1 MTAPSSIDPA
11 RFLHD
16 QLASASPDLLRS
28 MLTTF
33 INTLMSAEADAI
45 CGAPYGMPGP
55 DRVNVRNG
63 YRHRDFDTRAGTLD
77 VAIPK
82 LRSGSYFPDWL
93 LERRRRAEAALTSV
107 VATCYL
113 LGVSTR
119 RMEKLVGS
127 LGITRLSRSQVSEM
141 ARDLDEQVEAF
152 RTRPLDAG
160 PYTFA
165 AADALVLKVREGG
178 RVVNVHALLAAG
190 VNADGH
196 REILGLQ
203 VTSAEDGAGWLAFF
217 RDLTARG
224 LTGVALVTSDAH
236 RGLTDAIG
244 ATLPGAAWQ
253 RCRTHWGRKDSTC
266 RFRCGRAVWV
276 SCGGVEDCGGGGI
289 PGSGSGDGA
298 SVLFEQG
305 ADPACGVA
313 DGAAAYLEQ
322 LGDDAPGADFAQ
334 AEDDRQDAFGIG
346 DFLGEDAAASS
357 GQPVTSPALVLA
369 AFGLGSLPQGEPPD
383 QVRQVLPAHPGQ
395 HWIAQRRQP
404 VRPGWRYPRGQ
415 EVPECA
421 RAGEP
426 QDGWRDWLPALGQQP
441 AGLGDRLSDGAL
453 VDLEHLGQHRL
464 GAGLPLVDD
473 GNQDLGGIAEQGSA
487 MVALGLAARAAALF
501 EVTLLS
507 PGRLRWGQPS
517 GQLIKRG
524 PAHAGQPGIGQRMQ
538 GL

>member
-11 RFLHD
+11 RFLND

-33 INTLMSAEADAI
+33 VNTLMSAEADAI
-45 CGAPYGMPGP
+45 CGAPYGMPSP

-63 YRHRDFDTRAGTLD
+63 YRHRDFDTRAWTLD
-77 VAIPK
+77 VAVPK

-119 RMEKLVGS
+119 RMEKLAET

-178 RVVNVHALLAAG
+178 RVVNVHALLATG

-224 LTGVALVTSDAH
+224 LTGVQLVTSDAH
-236 RGLTDAIG
+236 RGLVEAIG
-244 ATLPGAAWQ
+244 ATLPGAAW
-253 RCRTHWGRKDSTC
+253 S
-266 RFRCGRAVWV
+266 
-276 SCGGVEDCGGGGI
+276 
-289 PGSGSGDGA
+289 
-298 SVLFEQG
+298 
-305 ADPACGVA
+305 
-313 DGAAAYLEQ
+313 
-322 LGDDAPGADFAQ
+322 
-334 AEDDRQDAFGIG
+334 
-346 DFLGEDAAASS
+346 
-357 GQPVTSPALVLA
+357 
-369 AFGLGSLPQGEPPD
+369 
-383 QVRQVLPAHPGQ
+383 
-395 HWIAQRRQP
+395 
-404 VRPGWRYPRGQ
+404 
-415 EVPECA
+415 
-421 RAGEP
+421 
-426 QDGWRDWLPALGQQP
+426 
-441 AGLGDRLSDGAL
+441 
-453 VDLEHLGQHRL
+453 
-464 GAGLPLVDD
+464 GAGP
-473 GNQDLGGIAEQGSA
+473 ITP
-487 MVALGLAARAAALF
+487 R
-501 EVTLLS
+501 T
-507 PGRLRWGQPS
+507 
-517 GQLIKRG
+517 
-524 PAHAGQPGIGQRMQ
+524 
-538 GL
+538 